1 MFFKNLCVWVLII
14 SAVVCDAQIL
24 RFDPMG
30 SSIGIQTPHEWNI
43 YAHSKVSISTVMP
56 TITAWSSTSQL
67 GYVWYLAERGGIRS
81 SAQLTYWGIFDNIYY
96 YYEII
101 PIGICMYPFAK
112 EYFGIDLELSV
123 PPTFPETRVNA
134 TFLIRF

>member
-1 MFFKNLCVWVLII
+1 MFFRNLCVWVLIL
-14 SAVVCDAQIL
+14 SALVCDAQIL

-56 TITAWSSTSQL
+56 TITAWSTTSQL

-81 SAQLTYWGIFDNIYY
+81 SAQI
-96 YYEII
+96 
-101 PIGICMYPFAK
+101 
-112 EYFGIDLELSV
+112 LS
-123 PPTFPETRVNA
+123 
-134 TFLIRF
+134 LIHI